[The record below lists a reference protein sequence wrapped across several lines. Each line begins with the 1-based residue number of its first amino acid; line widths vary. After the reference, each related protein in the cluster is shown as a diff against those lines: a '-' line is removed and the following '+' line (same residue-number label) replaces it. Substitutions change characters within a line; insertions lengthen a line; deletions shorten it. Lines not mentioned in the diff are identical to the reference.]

1 MLRRFLGPWFFLLL
15 FVCLACVRLRN
26 DVVRVP
32 VSSWPNDE
40 VFRLATINRLAAKRD
55 LNLEITRYRDRQLI
69 VSDFA
74 WGRLRLAMLTTVELV
89 DVCAR
94 VPERCP
100 VVVMVLNESR
110 GGHQL
115 VAAPAIRS
123 VRDLRARPVGVI
135 STSLGPYLV
144 ARALQK
150 EGLRLQDVVLR
161 IQSLESMLEAMNR
174 GQLAAAA
181 MYPPF
186 SDRLLQSG
194 SARLL
199 FDSNQ
204 IQGEIFD
211 VLVVEPAYLR
221 RHGEEVARLI
231 RVWQDARDF
240 ARSRPE
246 LAARQLAAREG
257 WTLAE
262 WRKLQRVLPSSS
274 LPQQLS
280 MLAPGGVVA
289 RNLREVRDRQAE
301 LGLLPKQS
309 KLPQV
314 SDQPLR
320 QALRLP

>member
-1 MLRRFLGPWFFLLL
+1 MMRRLRGSWFLLL
-15 FVCLACVRLRN
+15 LVCIACVRLRES
-26 DVVRVP
+26 VRVP

-40 VFRLATINRLAAKRD
+40 LFHLAKINRLDSKRD
-55 LNLEITRYRDRQLI
+55 LNLEIAYYKDPQLI

-74 WGRLRLAMLTTVELV
+74 WGRLRLAMLTTVELA

-94 VPERCP
+94 VPDRCP
-100 VVVMVLNESR
+100 VVVMVLDESR

-115 VAAPAIRS
+115 LAAPEIRS
-123 VRDLRARPVGVI
+123 VRDLRARPVGVMP
-135 STSLGPYLV
+135 TSLGPYLV

-161 IQSLESMLEAMNR
+161 IQSVEGMLEAMSQ

-181 MYPPF
+181 MFPPF
-186 SDRLLQSG
+186 GERVLRSG
-194 SARLL
+194 GARLL
-199 FDSNQ
+199 FDSSQ

-211 VLVVEPAYLR
+211 VLVVDRAYLR
-221 RHGEEVARLI
+221 GHGEEVARLI
-231 RVWQDARDF
+231 RVWQDAQDF
-240 ARSRPE
+240 ARSRPQ

-262 WRKLQRVLPSSS
+262 WQQAQRGLHSPS
-274 LPQQLS
+274 LRQQLS
-280 MLAPGGVVA
+280 MLAPGGALA

-309 KLPQV
+309 KLPEV

-320 QALRLP
+320 QALQLP

>member
-1 MLRRFLGPWFFLLL
+1 MMRRLRDSWFFLLL
-15 FVCLACVRLRN
+15 VCLACVRLREG
-26 DVVRVP
+26 VRVP
-32 VSSWPNDE
+32 VSGGPNDE
-40 VFRLATINRLAAKRD
+40 VFHLAAIHRLAARRN
-55 LNLEITRYRDRQLI
+55 LNLEIASYRDPQLI

-100 VVVMVLNESR
+100 VVVMVLAESR

-115 VAAPAIRS
+115 LAAPTIRS
-123 VRDLRARPVGVI
+123 VRDLRTRAVGVMP
-135 STSLGPYLV
+135 TSLGPYLV

-161 IQSLESMLEAMNR
+161 IQSVEAMLESINR

-181 MYPPF
+181 MSPPY
-186 SDRLLQSG
+186 SERALRSG
-194 SARLL
+194 RARLL

-204 IQGEIFD
+204 IRGEIFD
-211 VLVVEPAYLR
+211 VLVVDRAYLR
-221 RHGEEVARLI
+221 RHGDEVARLI

-240 ARSRPE
+240 TTTRP
-246 LAARQLAAREG
+246 QS
-257 WTLAE
+257 AE
-262 WRKLQRVLPSSS
+262 WRQAQRGQRSLS

-280 MLAPGGVVA
+280 MLVPGGVVA
-289 RNLREVRDRQAE
+289 RNLRQVRDRQAE

-320 QALRLP
+320 QALLLP